1 MLLYHYTS
9 IEGFLG
15 IISSKNLWASHCQ
28 YLNDLSEY
36 EHALNFAKKIS
47 SNIFMNDDYNAGFG
61 FILGKSIYSLPEDS
75 EVFIASFS
83 EEFDLLSQ
91 WRGYC
96 SPNDGICIGFDKE
109 IIKEFCVKNNFKFE
123 KCIYEEKLQIKKVHE
138 IVEKCYNSCPQHS
151 ITRDEYNLLNSK
163 DSVNFEMDY
172 HEKIRK
178 FSDCN
183 DVFIKFNNSLIEY
196 APLIKNSGFY
206 EEKEWRIICKSPNT
220 TINFR
225 KGKGYLIPFINLDLL
240 NFSKE
245 IIKEII
251 IGPNV
256 NAGRCEE
263 SIKMLLERKGL
274 VNVKIKHSTIPY
286 I

>member
-1 MLLYHYTS
+1 MLYHYTS

-15 IISSKNLWASHCQ
+15 IISSKSLWASHCQ
-28 YLNDLSEY
+28 YLNDASEY
-36 EHALNFAKKIS
+36 EHALNYAKNIS
-47 SNIFMNDDYNAGFG
+47 SDIFMNDDYNAGFG
-61 FILGKSIYSLPEDS
+61 FILRKNISLIPDNS
-75 EVFIASFS
+75 NVFITSFS
-83 EEFDLLSQ
+83 EKFDLLSQ

-96 SPNDGICIGFDKE
+96 PPNEGICIGFDKN
-109 IIKEFCVKNNFKFE
+109 IIKEFCNQNKFKFE
-123 KCIYEEKLQIKKVHE
+123 KCIYEEEIQLRKIHE
-138 IVEKCYNSCPQHS
+138 IVEKCYKSCPQHTIS
-151 ITRDEYNLLNSK
+151 KGEYNLLNSK
-163 DSVNFEMDY
+163 DCVDFEMDY
-172 HEKIRK
+172 HEEIKK
-178 FSDCN
+178 FSN
-183 DVFIKFNNSLIEY
+183 ITDVFTKFSNSLIEY
-196 APLIKNSGFY
+196 APLIKNNGFY

-256 NAGRCEE
+256 NARRCEK
-263 SIKMLLERKGL
+263 SIKMVLERKGF

>member
-1 MLLYHYTS
+1 MLYHYTS

-28 YLNDLSEY
+28 YLNDASEY
-36 EHALNFAKKIS
+36 KHALSFAEEIS
-47 SNIFMNDDYNAGFG
+47 SKIYMNDDYNAGFG

-96 SPNDGICIGFDKE
+96 PPNDGICIGFDKE
-109 IIKEFCVKNNFKFE
+109 IIKEFCDKNDFKLE
-123 KCIYEEKLQIKKVHE
+123 KCIYEEKLQINKIHE
-138 IVEKCYNSCPQHS
+138 LVEKCYKSCPQHT

-163 DSVNFEMDY
+163 DCVDFEIDY
-172 HEKIRK
+172 HEKIKK

-183 DVFIKFNNSLIEY
+183 DVFTKFNNALMEY

-220 TINFR
+220 TIDFR

-256 NAGRCEE
+256 NERRCEE
-263 SIKMLLERKGL
+263 SIKILLERKGL